1 MSLLLTAGFFVG
13 NSMKRR
19 YALGLILFLTGLML
33 LFYLTGNPFLDR
45 IELKSLDVRFLTRGP
60 EPPGPFAVLATIDEK
75 SLDEIGKWPWPRA
88 KIGALIDRL
97 SEEGARVIA
106 MDIVFS
112 EPDENNNLRFVES
125 MQEETNNLGL
135 KSPELEKFLEKARAK
150 ADNDQILA
158 AAISRSKATVVLGYF
173 FHFSQKEIA
182 HLSGA
187 ELARKSSN
195 MGENAVKLVRFTS
208 PEARKVKVFEALLPE
223 SNIEKLFQASRIAGY
238 YNIFPDIDGTVRWIP
253 LVIRYQDRF
262 YPSLSL
268 EAVRSYVGNI
278 PLQVRVA
285 DYGIDAIQLGPV
297 TIPTD
302 EMGRM
307 FINFRGGPHT
317 FPHYSV
323 ADIMAGRTPADAFK
337 DRIVFVGSTAI
348 GVYDL
353 RVTPFSTVFPGLEVH
368 ANVADNILRQTFLFR
383 PEWAGLFDL
392 TAILLMGMV
401 TGLVLPRLRAF
412 FSVLLIGVLFF
423 GYLVMSQAL
432 FVRRGIWL
440 NAVYPLLTMVI
451 VYTAVT
457 LYRYIIEERE
467 KRKIRGAFSFYVTPS
482 VVNEMLKNPE
492 KLKLGGDKK
501 ELSVLFSD
509 IRGFTTLAEEMEPEA
524 LVNLLNEYLT
534 DMTNIVFEFD
544 GLLDKYIGDAVMAVF
559 GAPLE
564 QTDHPIRACRTAL
577 KMLERLRKMQEK
589 WEAEGAPRLDIG
601 IGINTGPMVVGNM
614 GSERR
619 FDYTVMG
626 DSVNLASR
634 LEGINKEYGT
644 RVVISEFTYERVKN
658 DFFCRELDAVRVKG
672 KVRPVKIF
680 ELMALRSNQDPRID
694 IIEVFAKALRHYREQ
709 EWDRAEEKF
718 KEILNKIP
726 EDVPAQLYLQRIAN
740 LRQEPPGPNWD
751 GVFTMK
757 RK

>member
-1 MSLLLTAGFFVG
+1 M
-13 NSMKRR
+13 
-19 YALGLILFLTGLML
+19 
-33 LFYLTGNPFLDR
+33 
-45 IELKSLDVRFLTRGP
+45 
-60 EPPGPFAVLATIDEK
+60 
-75 SLDEIGKWPWPRA
+75 
-88 KIGALIDRL
+88 
-97 SEEGARVIA
+97 
-106 MDIVFS
+106 
-112 EPDENNNLRFVES
+112 
-125 MQEETNNLGL
+125 
-135 KSPELEKFLEKARAK
+135 
-150 ADNDQILA
+150 
-158 AAISRSKATVVLGYF
+158 
-173 FHFSQKEIA
+173 
-182 HLSGA
+182 SGA

-709 EWDRAEEKF
+709 EWDGAEEKF

>member
-1 MSLLLTAGFFVG
+1 MD
-13 NSMKRR
+13 
-19 YALGLILFLTGLML
+19 
-33 LFYLTGNPFLDR
+33 DR
-45 IELKSLDVRFLTRGP
+45 Q
-60 EPPGPFAVLATIDEK
+60 
-75 SLDEIGKWPWPRA
+75 
-88 KIGALIDRL
+88 
-97 SEEGARVIA
+97 
-106 MDIVFS
+106 DIVFS

-173 FHFSQKEIA
+173 FHFSQGEIA
-182 HLSGA
+182 HLSEA
-187 ELARKSSN
+187 ERARKRSN
-195 MGENAVKLVRFTS
+195 MGANAVKLVRFTS

>member
-1 MSLLLTAGFFVG
+1 
-13 NSMKRR
+13 MKKH
-19 YALGLILFLTGLML
+19 YVVVLILFLTGLML
-33 LFYLTGNPFLDR
+33 LFYLTGNSFLDR

-88 KIGALIDRL
+88 KIGALVDRL

-112 EPDENNNLRFVES
+112 EPDENSNLRFVES
-125 MQEETNNLGL
+125 LQEETSTLGL
-135 KSPELEKFLEKARAK
+135 KSTKLDRLLEKARAD

-158 AAISRSKATVVLGYF
+158 TAISRSKGTVVLGYF

-182 HLSGA
+182 HLNEA
-187 ELARKSSN
+187 ELARKRSN
-195 MGENAVKLVRFTS
+195 IGANAVKLVQFTS
-208 PEARKVKVFEALLPE
+208 PEAKKVKVFEALLPE
-223 SNIEKLFQASRIAGY
+223 SNIEKLVKASRIAGY

-253 LVIRYQDRF
+253 MVISYQDRF
-262 YPSLSL
+262 YPSLAL
-268 EAVRSYVGNI
+268 ETVRSYVGNI

-285 DYGIDAIQLGPV
+285 DHGIETIQLGPV

-307 FINFRGGPHT
+307 FINFRGGPRT

-323 ADIMAGRTPADAFK
+323 ADIIAGRTPANAFR

-383 PEWAGLFDL
+383 PGWAALFDL
-392 TAILLMGMV
+392 AAILLMGMV

-432 FVRRGIWL
+432 FVRQGIWL
-440 NAVYPLLTMVI
+440 NAVYPLLTVVI

-457 LYRYIIEERE
+457 LYRYIVEERE
-467 KRKIRGAFSFYVTPS
+467 KRKIRGAFSFYVNPS

-509 IRGFTTLAEEMEPEA
+509 IRGFTTLAEEMEPET

-534 DMTNIVFEFD
+534 DMTNVVFEFD

-564 QTDHPIRACRTAL
+564 QTDHPMRACRTAL
-577 KMLERLRKMQEK
+577 KMLERLSKMQQK
-589 WEAEGAPRLDIG
+589 WEAEGTPRLDIG

-644 RVVISEFTYERVKN
+644 RVVISEFTYDRVKD

-672 KVRPVKIF
+672 KARPVKIF
-680 ELMALRSNQDPRID
+680 ELVAFRSEEDPRTE
-694 IIEVFAKALRHYREQ
+694 IIEPFAQALVNYRAQ

-718 KEILNKIP
+718 HEVLSMIP
-726 EDVPAQLYLQRIAN
+726 EDAAAQLYLQRIAN
-740 LRQEPPGPNWD
+740 LREEPPGSGWD

>member
-173 FHFSQKEIA
+173 FHFSQGEIA
-182 HLSGA
+182 HLSEA
-187 ELARKSSN
+187 ERARKRSN
-195 MGENAVKLVRFTS
+195 MGANAVKLVRFTS

-709 EWDRAEEKF
+709 EWDGAEEKF

>member
-1 MSLLLTAGFFVG
+1 
-13 NSMKRR
+13 MKRH
-19 YALGLILFLTGLML
+19 YVLVLILLLTGLML

-125 MQEETNNLGL
+125 LQEETGTLGL
-135 KSPELEKFLEKARAK
+135 KSPELQKFLEKARAE
-150 ADNDQILA
+150 ADNDRILA
-158 AAISRSKATVVLGYF
+158 TAISRSKATVVLGYF

-182 HLSGA
+182 HLSEA
-187 ELARKSSN
+187 ELARKRSN
-195 MGENAVKLVRFTS
+195 MGANAVRLVQFTS
-208 PEARKVKVFEALLPE
+208 PEAKKTKVFEALLPE
-223 SNIEKLFQASRIAGY
+223 SNIGKLVKASHIAGY

-253 LVIRYQDRF
+253 LVISYQDRF

-268 EAVRSYVGNI
+268 EAVRSYVGSI
-278 PLQVRVA
+278 PLQIRVA
-285 DYGIDAIQLGPV
+285 AYGIESIQLGPV
-297 TIPTD
+297 SIPTD

-323 ADIMAGRTPADAFK
+323 ADIMAGRTPADAFR

-353 RVTPFSTVFPGLEVH
+353 RVTPFSAVFPGLEVH

-383 PEWAGLFDL
+383 PGWAALFDL
-392 TAILLMGMV
+392 AAILLMGMV
-401 TGLVLPRLRAF
+401 TGLVLPRLRVF
-412 FSVLLIGVLFF
+412 FSVSLIGVLFV
-423 GYLVMSQAL
+423 GYLLISQAF
-432 FVRRGIWL
+432 FVRQGIWL

-509 IRGFTTLAEEMEPEA
+509 IRGFTTLAEEMEPET

-534 DMTNIVFEFD
+534 DVTNVVFEFD

-564 QTDHPIRACRTAL
+564 QTDHPMRACRTAL
-577 KMLERLRKMQEK
+577 KMLERLSKMQQK
-589 WEAEGAPRLDIG
+589 WEAEGTPRLDIG

-644 RVVISEFTYERVKN
+644 RVVISEFTHERVKG

-680 ELMALRSNQDPRID
+680 ELVALRSDKDPRID
-694 IIEVFAKALRHYREQ
+694 IIEPFAQALSHYREQ

-718 KEILNKIP
+718 NEVLSKIP
-726 EDVPAQLYLQRIAN
+726 EDVVARLYLQRIAN
-740 LRQEPPGPNWD
+740 LREQPPGPGWD